1 MKSPRRPT
9 IDTDLQQVSEEIIE
23 IRAKLTAYLVQREQ
37 ERYTFLLMRQAKL
50 SRVIS
55 QRNKEH
61 QEPTR

>member
-1 MKSPRRPT
+1 MKYAQRPT
-9 IDTDLQQVSEEIIE
+9 IDTDLQQVSEEIAE
-23 IRAKLTAYLVQREQ
+23 LRAKLTAYLVRREQ

-50 SRVIS
+50 CRVIA